1 MDFDI
6 NALRIATTLGSLAAF
21 LAIALWAYLPSRK
34 AALDEQGRRILE
46 DAS

>member
-6 NALRIATTLGSLAAF
+6 NALRITITLGSLAGF
-21 LAIALWAYLPSRK
+21 LAIALWSYLPSRR
-34 AALDEQGRRILE
+34 AALEEQGRRILE